1 MEQCVIELFEPGG
14 LRERLET
21 KVTAGRV
28 AVALAAGGRRAT
40 ANIGGDVHAVPIGCI
55 AKLLTASLAC
65 RSVER
70 GHFALDTS
78 VAELLGVDRGTLRG
92 VTVRHLLEHSHGLDD
107 SLLAPPRERRGCAD
121 SDELVA
127 RVAKLERWAAPGAV
141 YSYGNAGAWLVGA
154 ALERLHGRTLAA
166 LARDELLAPVGIA
179 GAWSRAA
186 PRLCAATGAG
196 LSLTAEELVRFG
208 LHALEGAS
216 LPATEPVMPLP
227 GWHPLEVGVCV
238 GWKHAGAG
246 WFGHQAAWPRA
257 SSFLRV
263 QPQRKLALAVVA
275 REQSAAIAA
284 IGVFGAAFP
293 ELFAQRSTARVA
305 PAPAGDPAGVY
316 GQAARIVVVE
326 STPSG
331 LRAEAWER
339 DERGRPRG
347 QPARVQL
354 VPTHSMLFAQ
364 PVTELVP
371 YLQRVG
377 FKGAWL
383 WNSRSV
389 LRRAR

>member
-1 MEQCVIELFEPGG
+1 MDTCIAELLEPGG
-14 LRERLET
+14 LKERLET

-28 AVALAAGGRRAT
+28 AVALAAGGRCVT
-40 ANIGGDVHAVPIGCI
+40 AETGGEVGAMPIGCI

-65 RSVER
+65 KSVER

-78 VAELLGVDRGTLRG
+78 AAKLLDANRGTLRG
-92 VTVRHLLEHSHGLDD
+92 VTVRHLLEHAHGFDD
-107 SLLAPPRERRGCAD
+107 SLLAPPRERHGCAD
-121 SDELVA
+121 GDELVA
-127 RVAKLERWAAPGAV
+127 RVAELERWAAPGAV

-154 ALERLHGRTLAA
+154 ALERLRGRTLAA
-166 LARDELLAPVGIA
+166 LARTELLTPIGIA
-179 GAWSRAA
+179 GAWPGAA

-208 LHALEGAS
+208 LHTLEKAS

-227 GWHPLEVGVCV
+227 GWHPLEAGVCL
-238 GWKHAGAG
+238 GWKYAGAG

-257 SSFLRV
+257 SSYLRV

-275 REQSAAIAA
+275 REQSAAISA

-305 PAPAGDPAGVY
+305 PAPRADAAGVY
-316 GQAARIVVVE
+316 RQAARIVVIE
-326 STPSG
+326 STLEG

-339 DERGRPRG
+339 DERGRQRG
-347 QPARVQL
+347 QPARVKL
-354 VPTHSMLFAQ
+354 VPMHSMLFAQ

-377 FKGAWL
+377 FEGAGL